1 MRIDID
7 EEEMKKAKK
16 LEIKR
21 IIRSETMKK
30 KSLTVRQLYRI
41 SGKYKNDQR

>member
-1 MRIDID
+1 MRIDVD

-30 KSLTVRQLYRI
+30 KFFDCTSVVSNKREVE
-41 SGKYKNDQR
+41 K